1 VSILVCNVTVQVGD
15 CFAVH
20 SQYPG
25 NGHAYWRAD
34 DVGSYS
40 MGTC

>member
-1 VSILVCNVTVQVGD
+1 MCNGTVQKDD

-20 SQYPG
+20 SQYHG
-25 NGHAYWRAD
+25 NGHAYWRDD

-40 MGTC
+40 MGNC